1 MMFGSA
7 FEFLLLITIIT
18 AASCS
23 RNYLTAFAAFFLLLT
38 FFLPRH
44 LNTHNRNALMNQLD
58 SAGSSAFALPWY
70 VVRCKANAERT
81 VAHSLTN
88 RGITVFLPLER
99 RPSKRK
105 NIGYIETPL
114 FPGYVFAQFQYRES
128 LLVVA
133 CPGVVNILC
142 RGPVP
147 EPVDPAEINS
157 LITLTRQAVSM
168 SALPI
173 FEKGDKVRITS
184 GPLADVEGIIVRDS
198 GNQKLIV
205 SVSLLRRS
213 VVAQVDRAWI
223 EVQDSTP
230 ARLEVTSWSSAGA
243 AVGV

>member
-1 MMFGSA
+1 MFDSA
-7 FEFLLLITIIT
+7 FKLRLLNTALS

-23 RNYLTAFAAFFLLLT
+23 RKLLLT
-38 FFLPRH
+38 IAALSLLLIFSAPRH
-44 LNTHNRNALMNQLD
+44 LNTQNRNALMNQLD
-58 SAGSSAFALPWY
+58 STGSSAFALPWY

-105 NIGYIETPL
+105 KIGYIETPL
-114 FPGYVFAQFQYRES
+114 FPGYIFAQFQYRES

-147 EPVDPAEINS
+147 EPVDTAEINS
-157 LITLTRQAVSM
+157 LLTLTKQAVSM
-168 SALPI
+168 SPLPI

-184 GPLADVEGIIVRDS
+184 GPLADVEGVIVRDS

-213 VVAQVDRAWI
+213 VVAQVDREWI
-223 EVQDSTP
+223 EVQDSSPT
-230 ARLEVTSWSSAGA
+230 RLQVTSWSSA